1 MTWKDILK
9 SDDNVEGGPY
19 DWGDAFVKYGM
30 DDGYYMSFT
39 YDVVETL
46 EQAGYEVYQMEITG
60 HNERIT
66 QIYKDDKI
74 VYDDDGPRQ
83 LPQEIKDLLDKEY
96 PNGLPKEKE
105 VYDEKN
111 PTREQVRQKLS
122 D

>member
-1 MTWKDILK
+1 MSWMDILK

-19 DWGDAFVKYGM
+19 DWSEAFVKYGM
-30 DDGYYMSFT
+30 DDGRYVRFT

-46 EQAGYEVYQMEITG
+46 ERAGYEVYQMEITG